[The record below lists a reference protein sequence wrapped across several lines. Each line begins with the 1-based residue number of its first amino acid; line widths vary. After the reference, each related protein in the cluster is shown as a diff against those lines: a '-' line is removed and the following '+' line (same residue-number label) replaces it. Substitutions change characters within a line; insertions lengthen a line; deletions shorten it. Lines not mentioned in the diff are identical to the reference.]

1 MIMHRSRARRPPR
14 TLVAVVLLAV
24 AARGAAQ
31 APSHE
36 LRTYLDVEYLVA
48 KRGSLALRPFAR
60 AESRFRGTGLAYEQ
74 WNVGLRLRVRPW
86 LSVATYDTPRELL
99 YPGKPNAFK
108 HVAGADV
115 VLQTSIGRIRLLNRE
130 TEEWHATDGFHR
142 YRNFSEIAYNPSRTR
157 LEPFVYE
164 EFRADGDQGRIN
176 MNDVGIGVQLNATST
191 LGLRFSFDVE
201 ANRRLL
207 PGWQYTHY
215 VGLAVAAHL

>member
-1 MIMHRSRARRPPR
+1 MPARRARRSAR
-14 TLVAVVLLAV
+14 ARLAFVLLAT
-24 AARGAAQ
+24 AARGTAQ
-31 APSHE
+31 APNHE

-48 KRGSLALRPFAR
+48 KSGLLALRPFAR
-60 AESRFRGTGLAYEQ
+60 AESRFRGSGLVYEQ

-86 LSVATYDTPRELL
+86 LSVATYYTPRELL

-108 HVAGADV
+108 QVAGADV
-115 VLQTSIGRIRLLNRE
+115 VLQSAIRQVRLLNRE
-130 TEEWHATDGFHR
+130 TEEWHSTDGFHR
-142 YRNFSEIAYNPSRTR
+142 YRNFSEIAYGSSRTR
-157 LEPFVYE
+157 LAPFVYD

-176 MNDVGIGVQLNATST
+176 MNDVGIGIQLNATPT

-207 PGWQYTHY
+207 PRWQYTQY

>member
-1 MIMHRSRARRPPR
+1 MTVHASRARRSPR
-14 TLVAVVLLAV
+14 ALLALVLLA

-36 LRTYLDVEYLVA
+36 VRTYLDVEYLVA

-60 AESRFRGTGLAYEQ
+60 AESRFRRTGLAYEQ

-86 LSVATYDTPRELL
+86 LSVATYYTPRELL

-108 HVAGADV
+108 QVAGADV
-115 VLQTSIGRIRLLNRE
+115 VLQCSIRQVRLLNRE

-142 YRNFSEIAYNPSRTR
+142 YRNFSEIAYVPSRTR
-157 LEPFVYE
+157 LAPFVYD

-176 MNDVGIGVQLNATST
+176 MNDVGIGIQLNATPT

-201 ANRRLL
+201 ANRRQL

-215 VGLAVAAHL
+215 AGLALAAHL